1 MIILRILKYSL
12 ITFGCICFVSIIL
25 CFTSAP
31 FWSYYCL
38 ATKNAGIHRPPDYII
53 VLGGGGMPSES
64 ALMRNWYATNVAN
77 RFSRSKIIIA
87 LPGDTTDRLSSV
99 NLMKDELILHGIARS
114 RIILEPL
121 GTNTRSQAINIL
133 KIISNNDQR
142 MLKSEVHNS
151 KIVDPCLS
159 GRQEYSIFT
168 SLIIVSS
175 PEHINRAVLTFKKI
189 GFVKVDGLPAFENA
203 IESDLTYNDLTLG
216 GRRWMIPGIGGNIV
230 FRYQFWTQLH
240 YEELIIREMFAT
252 AYYKLKGWI

>member
-1 MIILRILKYSL
+1 MIIIRILKYSL

-31 FWSYYCL
+31 FWSYYLL

-64 ALMRNWYATNVAN
+64 ALMRNWYAANVAN

-99 NLMKDELILHGIARS
+99 NLMKDELILHGIDRS

-142 MLKSEVHNS
+142 TPNLEFHTS
-151 KIVDPCLS
+151 KIVN
-159 GRQEYSIFT
+159 QYSIFT

-203 IESDLTYNDLTLG
+203 IESDLTYKDRTLG
-216 GRRWMIPGIGGNIV
+216 GCRWIIPGIGRNIV